1 MESLVVNSHCY
12 SAHVT
17 LKIMCKT
24 SLGCSNTFLY
34 KADHYLGLITKMCP
48 FGCEPALAFLFSGWQ
63 GAADNRD
70 NLYHAQVNLVCL
82 IKLILKLVMAFQ
94 K

>member
-1 MESLVVNSHCY
+1 MESLVVNSHCC

-34 KADHYLGLITKMCP
+34 KAGHYLGLITKMCP
-48 FGCEPALAFLFSGWQ
+48 LGCEQHWLFS
-63 GAADNRD
+63 
-70 NLYHAQVNLVCL
+70 LVAGRGQQTTE
-82 IKLILKLVMAFQ
+82 ITFTMHK
-94 K
+94 